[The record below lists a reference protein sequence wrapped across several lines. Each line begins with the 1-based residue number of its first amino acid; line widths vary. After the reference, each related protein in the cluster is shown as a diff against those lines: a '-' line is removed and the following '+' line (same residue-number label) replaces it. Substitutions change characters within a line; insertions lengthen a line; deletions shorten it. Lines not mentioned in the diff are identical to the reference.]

1 MNRVPNLPGG
11 KRREH
16 FVENLSHHE
25 THQKARGVDLFAE
38 HQSSLISVGRRRWVL
53 QAGLAGIAGLTLP
66 QLLQAREASRQNVDT
81 KQTTSMIQIWLS
93 DDPNQID
100 M

>member
-16 FVENLSHHE
+16 FAENSSHHE

-38 HQSSLISVGRRRWVL
+38 HQSSLISVGRRRWIL

-66 QLLQAREASRQNVDT
+66 QLLQAREASRKNVER
-81 KQTTSMIQIWLS
+81 KGVTSVI
-93 DDPNQID
+93 
-100 M
+100 